1 MQFCQSDTFD
11 PFVKVIIVA
20 VVFAHC
26 YLLCYPTPP
35 IGYGL
40 RTKMAEVKTTVIVPL
55 KGANYSTWKVQCRM
69 ALVRDGLWGI
79 VCGTETAPAEGEDG
93 RSKFLTRRDRALATI
108 VLAVDPSLL
117 YLIGDPEDPVV
128 VWQKLQNQ
136 FQKKTWANKL
146 ALRRRLHSLQ
156 LKNGESVQVHVKTM
170 TELFNELAIVGDA
183 IGEEDRVVH
192 LLASLPDSFNTLVTA
207 LEANEDVP
215 KMEVVTERL
224 LHFERKQK
232 EASSS
237 DSGEKAMFTK
247 RQFKGKGPQCHYC
260 KKYGHIQKNC
270 IDRIKAESKQGG
282 PEITRGKK
290 PKANKV
296 GLLTCH
302 VLGVR
307 TADHDWIIDSGAT
320 CHICNSKEL
329 FEEFHP
335 LSKPQKV
342 TLGDGRT
349 LEAIGTGAVEVK
361 LKLPSERSKI
371 GRLSEVLYVPTLA
384 YNLLSVAKA
393 TEAGKM
399 ITFGETEGEIVDD
412 QGETVAIASKAGSL
426 YYLNCE
432 PLDNQSINSA
442 SHQANED
449 LWHRRFGHL
458 GERSLC
464 RLKKDGLVHG
474 FDYDVSKEIDFCEP
488 CVSGKIHRSPF
499 PKAGRERAKEPLGLV
514 HSDVCGKISSPSLGG
529 AEYFIT
535 FIDDKTHYVWV
546 YVIKHKHEV
555 FQKFT
560 EWKSLVEKS
569 SGHKV
574 KKLRTDNGGEYV
586 STEFENFLKKEGIEH
601 QYTIPKTPEQNG
613 VSERF
618 NRTLIEKVRSMLADS
633 ELPHSFWAEALSTAA
648 YLVNRSPTKTLDD
661 KTPFE
666 AWYRKKPNVNHLR
679 VFGCLT
685 YIHIPKDE
693 RKKLDPKA
701 KRCIFLGYGTSR
713 KGYRLYNRKTS
724 SITHSRDIICNE
736 SSKGWESKEEKRLI
750 EVENFTEPE
759 VPESEVPEPE
769 VPEPE
774 PEASE
779 SEGEPEADPER
790 IDHISEPE
798 VEDSTDVTIPQRTSA
813 RRTQKPDYY
822 GTWACTV
829 AEQKEP
835 QTVEEAVNCF
845 EKEHWKAAMQKEMDS
860 IYTNDVWDLVELPGN
875 RKPVGNKW
883 VFKKKTKADGSI
895 ERFKA
900 RLVAQGFSQKQGLDY
915 DETFSPVIRFESFRS
930 LIAIAAQKH
939 LKLHQMDIT
948 AAFLNGHLEEEVF
961 MKQPEGFAVKGKE
974 HLVCRLKQSLYGL
987 KQSSRCWNSTL
998 DVHLKSMGYV
1008 QSTNDPCIYTGESSI
1023 IGVYVDDFV
1032 IAAESSERIEQVR
1045 RALSQKFDV
1054 KDLGELH
1061 YFLGV
1066 QVTQDHEKG
1075 TVWIGQPTFTESIL
1089 QKYGM
1094 SEAKPAKTPVSVN
1107 SKLLKA
1113 SEESELVNQNL
1124 YQSAVGSLLYLS
1136 TKSRPDLAFAVGN
1149 VARYCSKPTK
1159 LHWMAVKRIFRY
1171 LRGTTQFGLL
1181 YSKEARTNALIGYS
1195 DADWAGDCNDYK
1207 STTGYLFQIGGTA
1220 VSWMSKK
1227 QSCVALSTAEAE
1239 YMALSSAAQ
1248 EAIWMRELNS
1258 DLGNPQSQPTLIFED
1273 NQSAI
1278 AMAKNPQF
1286 HGRSKHIN
1294 IKFHFIREQVSN
1306 ARLALCIA
1314 PLKTC

>member
-1 MQFCQSDTFD
+1 M
-11 PFVKVIIVA
+11 
-20 VVFAHC
+20 
-26 YLLCYPTPP
+26 
-35 IGYGL
+35 
-40 RTKMAEVKTTVIVPL
+40 
-55 KGANYSTWKVQCRM
+55 
-69 ALVRDGLWGI
+69 
-79 VCGTETAPAEGEDG
+79 
-93 RSKFLTRRDRALATI
+93 
-108 VLAVDPSLL
+108 
-117 YLIGDPEDPVV
+117 
-128 VWQKLQNQ
+128 
-136 FQKKTWANKL
+136 
-146 ALRRRLHSLQ
+146 
-156 LKNGESVQVHVKTM
+156 
-170 TELFNELAIVGDA
+170 
-183 IGEEDRVVH
+183 
-192 LLASLPDSFNTLVTA
+192 
-207 LEANEDVP
+207 
-215 KMEVVTERL
+215 
-224 LHFERKQK
+224 
-232 EASSS
+232 
-237 DSGEKAMFTK
+237 
-247 RQFKGKGPQCHYC
+247 
-260 KKYGHIQKNC
+260 
-270 IDRIKAESKQGG
+270 
-282 PEITRGKK
+282 
-290 PKANKV
+290 
-296 GLLTCH
+296 
-302 VLGVR
+302 
-307 TADHDWIIDSGAT
+307 
-320 CHICNSKEL
+320 
-329 FEEFHP
+329 
-335 LSKPQKV
+335 
-342 TLGDGRT
+342 
-349 LEAIGTGAVEVK
+349 K

-412 QGETVAIASKAGSL
+412 QGETVAVASKAGSL

-449 LWHRRFGHL
+449 LWHQRFGHL

-560 EWKSLVEKS
+560 EWKSSVEKS

-586 STEFENFLKKEGIEH
+586 STEFKNFLKKEGIEH

-661 KTPFE
+661 ITPFE
-666 AWYRKKPNVNHLR
+666 AWYGKKPNVNHLR

-724 SITHSRDIICNE
+724 SITHSRDIVCNE

-759 VPESEVPEPE
+759 PE

-774 PEASE
+774 PEVPEASE

-790 IDHISEPE
+790 IDHTSEPE

-860 IYTNDVWDLVELPGN
+860 IYSNDVWDLVELPEN

-883 VFKKKTKADGSI
+883 VFKKKTKADG
-895 ERFKA
+895 
-900 RLVAQGFSQKQGLDY
+900 
-915 DETFSPVIRFESFRS
+915 
-930 LIAIAAQKH
+930 
-939 LKLHQMDIT
+939 
-948 AAFLNGHLEEEVF
+948 
-961 MKQPEGFAVKGKE
+961 
-974 HLVCRLKQSLYGL
+974 
-987 KQSSRCWNSTL
+987 
-998 DVHLKSMGYV
+998 
-1008 QSTNDPCIYTGESSI
+1008 
-1023 IGVYVDDFV
+1023 
-1032 IAAESSERIEQVR
+1032 
-1045 RALSQKFDV
+1045 
-1054 KDLGELH
+1054 
-1061 YFLGV
+1061 
-1066 QVTQDHEKG
+1066 
-1075 TVWIGQPTFTESIL
+1075 
-1089 QKYGM
+1089 
-1094 SEAKPAKTPVSVN
+1094 
-1107 SKLLKA
+1107 
-1113 SEESELVNQNL
+1113 
-1124 YQSAVGSLLYLS
+1124 
-1136 TKSRPDLAFAVGN
+1136 
-1149 VARYCSKPTK
+1149 
-1159 LHWMAVKRIFRY
+1159 
-1171 LRGTTQFGLL
+1171 
-1181 YSKEARTNALIGYS
+1181 
-1195 DADWAGDCNDYK
+1195 
-1207 STTGYLFQIGGTA
+1207 
-1220 VSWMSKK
+1220 
-1227 QSCVALSTAEAE
+1227 
-1239 YMALSSAAQ
+1239 
-1248 EAIWMRELNS
+1248 
-1258 DLGNPQSQPTLIFED
+1258 
-1273 NQSAI
+1273 
-1278 AMAKNPQF
+1278 
-1286 HGRSKHIN
+1286 
-1294 IKFHFIREQVSN
+1294 
-1306 ARLALCIA
+1306 
-1314 PLKTC
+1314 